1 MLSFQMISAIEDIA
15 VQLEVRNAEYEKL
28 KKELEIV
35 MVRAQNV

>member
-1 MLSFQMISAIEDIA
+1 MISAIEDIA

-35 MVRAQNV
+35 MVSL